1 MSVKTSISIVKVASV
16 IFGSAAVVLGVK
28 YHHGVTQN
36 HRLKETIQLDKK
48 NHSSE
53 LNEIFSRYDSELLKN
68 KKLLESTTQNFKT
81 ISESKKVIYKTIL
94 RNNYILKTEE
104 HNQLIKKIDSLRAL
118 LSIENEQKQLLKGQV
133 NNLIAK
139 NKDLQNQ
146 NLKNESIFSLNRNLT
161 AANVYANGIKIVSN
175 NIIET
180 KRFNKTEQIKVCF
193 TLLENKATVKGTN
206 DIYIQIINPKQIVIN
221 KEDDF
226 AEIGDKF
233 LHYSAKTNVFYD
245 NEELDVCVFVDSN
258 KKDILKGDYEINI
271 FSGAKLIGNTTF
283 SLK

>member
-1 MSVKTSISIVKVASV
+1 MSLKTSISMVKIAAV

-28 YHHGVTQN
+28 YYQGFTRN

-48 NHSSE
+48 NHTSE

-68 KKLLESTTQNFKT
+68 KKLLESRTQNFKA
-81 ISESKKVIYKTIL
+81 ISESKKIIYKTIL

-104 HNQLIKKIDSLRAL
+104 NENLLKKIDSLKVL
-118 LSIENEQKQLLKGQV
+118 LSAENEQKQLLKGQV
-133 NNLIAK
+133 NSLIAK

-146 NLKNESIFSLNRNLT
+146 NLKNESLVSLNRNLT
-161 AANVYANGIKIVSN
+161 ATNVYANGIKIVSN

-193 TLLENKATVKGTN
+193 TLLENKATVKGTK
-206 DIYIQIINPKQIVIN
+206 DIFIQIINPKQVVIN

-233 LHYSAKTNVFYD
+233 LHYSAKTNVYYD

-258 KKDILKGDYEINI
+258 RKDILKGDYDINI
-271 FSGAKLIGNTTF
+271 FSGTKLIGNTTF

>member
-16 IFGSAAVVLGVK
+16 IFGSTAIIFGVK
-28 YHHGVTQN
+28 YYQGDTQN
-36 HRLKETIQLDKK
+36 HILKETIQLDRK
-48 NHSSE
+48 NHNSE
-53 LNEIFSRYDSELLKN
+53 LNEIFNRYDAALLKN
-68 KKLLESTTQNFKT
+68 KKLLESTTHSFQA

-104 HNQLIKKIDSLRAL
+104 QDQLLKKIDSLRAL
-118 LSIENEQKQLLKGQV
+118 LSIENEHKRLLKSQV
-133 NNLIAK
+133 NNLVAK
-139 NKDLQNQ
+139 NKELQNQ
-146 NLKNESIFSLNRNLT
+146 NLTNESMVSSSRNLT
-161 AANVYANGIKIVSN
+161 ATNVYANGIKIVAN

-193 TLLENKATVKGTN
+193 TLLENRATVKGAN
-206 DIYIQIINPKQIVIN
+206 DIYIQIINPKKVVIN

-226 AEIGDKF
+226 AEIGNKL

-258 KKDILKGDYEINI
+258 KKDILKGDYKINI
-271 FSGAKLIGNTTF
+271 FSGTKLVGNTIF